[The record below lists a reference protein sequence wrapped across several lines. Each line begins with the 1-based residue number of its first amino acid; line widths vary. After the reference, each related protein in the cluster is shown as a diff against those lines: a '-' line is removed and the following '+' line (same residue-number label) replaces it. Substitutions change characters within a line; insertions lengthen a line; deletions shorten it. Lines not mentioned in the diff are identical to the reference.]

1 MYYQEIFHINKSY
14 IYSIIKNYEIIKGSD
29 EYLEFQNSND
39 PTQLG
44 FTFER
49 EYTFSRITSEDYE
62 EENV

>member
-1 MYYQEIFHINKSY
+1 MYYQEILHINKSY
-14 IYSIIKNYEIIKGSD
+14 IYSIIKNYEIIKGSE

-49 EYTFSRITSEDYE
+49 EYINYE